1 MRRNVVCLSPAGQ
14 QDKLAVE
21 CVAYLKDFAA
31 RVNIV
36 SRGPI
41 HVLHLISSSNW
52 WAKNTCE
59 IQEEDHVENVAGCT
73 FFTPLSMPQKNVCCI
88 WRRGGSRFSVQG
100 TGSGDIARLFSEIGD
115 SHNKI
120 HVNKASNRWVEE
132 QRELGAFLCHV
143 RLNVHETVRTLTLIA
158 SLSLVRRHHLALR
171 AGYCYGERLP
181 MICVTVFVS
190 RITWHPS
197 PVILP
202 FTSRTFVLMAIYYLR
217 RFSREFACCQLMMMK
232 IRRHSC
238 CIIMSFTVEFA
249 EVIP

>member
-1 MRRNVVCLSPAGQ
+1 MLFVCHLLDNKTNWLSSASHISRISRPVWISCHADQFTCYTWYRPAADEPKTRARYKKRITWKTWPAARFSLHFQCHRRTFAAFGDEAAPGFLSKGLVPVISPA
-14 QDKLAVE
+14 
-21 CVAYLKDFAA
+21 
-31 RVNIV
+31 
-36 SRGPI
+36 
-41 HVLHLISSSNW
+41 
-52 WAKNTCE
+52 
-59 IQEEDHVENVAGCT
+59 
-73 FFTPLSMPQKNVCCI
+73 FFRET
-88 WRRGGSRFSVQG
+88 
-100 TGSGDIARLFSEIGD
+100 GD

-217 RFSREFACCQLMMMK
+217 RFSREFACCQIMMMK